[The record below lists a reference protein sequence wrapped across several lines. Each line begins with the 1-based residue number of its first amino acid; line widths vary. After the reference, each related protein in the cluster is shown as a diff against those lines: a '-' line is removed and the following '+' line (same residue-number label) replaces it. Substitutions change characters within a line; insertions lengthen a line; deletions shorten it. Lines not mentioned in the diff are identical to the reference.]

1 MEASPISRAR
11 FLDTIQLAGI
21 ATQGKPQTFNEFRE
35 KLIERYDYDVYRD
48 IWRDACEWALYT
60 SAQTAL
66 HARVAE

>member
-1 MEASPISRAR
+1 M
-11 FLDTIQLAGI
+11 
-21 ATQGKPQTFNEFRE
+21 
-35 KLIERYDYDVYRD
+35 LIERYDYDVYRD